1 MSSTID
7 PTLDP
12 TAAPDTGD
20 AGGEEEL
27 NCGTGGGADTFFG
40 LRIASIFVILV
51 TSTFGALFPVLARRS
66 RLRNVIPH
74 SAFELVPLFVFSGL
88 YESSLISQ
96 SRFAKYFG
104 SGVIIATAFI
114 HLLDPAIEALGNP
127 CLTGAWTE
135 YVCLSYPTID
145 VETCESTH
153 LPDETTVIGSGGCF
167 VSVTVI
173 DANTKKD
180 VNATVQ
186 TVVLNRLQRNLDF
199 SCFNS
204 V

>member
-104 SGVIIATAFI
+104 SGVSIATAFI
-114 HLLDPAIEALGNP
+114 HLLDPAIEALGSP

-135 YVCLSYPTID
+135 YVCLSYPIH
-145 VETCESTH
+145 CHSTLMLFLAMGTRPLH
-153 LPDETTVIGSGGCF
+153 V
-167 VSVTVI
+167 
-173 DANTKKD
+173 
-180 VNATVQ
+180 
-186 TVVLNRLQRNLDF
+186 RNLRSLF
-199 SCFNS
+199 RRAYCLPLGFF
-204 V
+204 

>member
-1 MSSTID
+1 MIYT
-7 PTLDP
+7 TLDSDP
-12 TAAPDTGD
+12 NSASSVAARLYASLVARFTRALLTPVARPVLPANIT
-20 AGGEEEL
+20 L
-27 NCGTGGGADTFFG
+27 NVNLADTNGSGCTDANNFK
-40 LRIASIFVILV
+40 
-51 TSTFGALFPVLARRS
+51 
-66 RLRNVIPH
+66 
-74 SAFELVPLFVFSGL
+74 FVFTR
-88 YESSLISQ
+88 LIS
-96 SRFAKYFG
+96 
-104 SGVIIATAFI
+104 
-114 HLLDPAIEALGNP
+114 DLG
-127 CLTGAWTE
+127 A
-135 YVCLSYPTID
+135 ID